1 MLTKKLMRQ
10 LAHVFIYLFNAL
22 QEEARPVYT
31 EFLKTTFKI
40 IDDGFFVVVGKTAQR
55 HNSEI

>member
-1 MLTKKLMRQ
+1 MSL
-10 LAHVFIYLFNAL
+10 FIYLFNAL

-40 IDDGFFVVVGKTAQR
+40 IDDGFFVVVVEKTAQR
-55 HNSEI
+55 YNSEI